1 MRRHERECVP
11 VRGPLHRREFKL
23 VCGAV
28 IALVV
33 LRLHD
38 MTKGSKRGPR
48 LFLHVGPGKMGTTTI
63 QHGIDKDRT
72 TKQFVD
78 DNLCPFV
85 DTASFLLW
93 THDLN
98 SVRFNITPELT
109 ERRNAFGADLRKC
122 AEEAFDVV
130 LSSEFLGD
138 VPRSLYEIALEPIFE
153 QFELQVVVGYRR
165 FYDWLPSLFFQIE
178 RARSK
183 GWKSWPDKGRKLD
196 LLRFYKNERSTTI
209 DKLYTEAYIDNWV
222 DIVNTTKN
230 ITIYNLH
237 GDKDLVKAFYCNTL
251 HARSLC
257 KKYSAEHPLSK
268 ANVGFAT
275 YFDSIAVAAYHK
287 GLVNPDKDTR
297 RKVAKAVESHFKAIN
312 VTASKF
318 PKLCFPEDF
327 LEEILQET
335 KRVESTLLPD
345 FFHNDGGENT
355 MEEELEHV
363 KTTKY
368 CTVAVDEVL
377 ELYDLSKILTNS
389 TFLHN

>member
-1 MRRHERECVP
+1 MSLFVLVLQRI
-11 VRGPLHRREFKL
+11 PLQ
-23 VCGAV
+23 
-28 IALVV
+28 
-33 LRLHD
+33 LHD

-63 QHGIDKDRT
+63 QHGIDKDRN

-93 THDLN
+93 ARDLN
-98 SVRFNITPELT
+98 RVRFNITPELT
-109 ERRNAFGADLRKC
+109 ERRNVFGADLRKC
-122 AEEAFDVV
+122 SEEGFDVV
-130 LSSEFLGD
+130 LSSEDLGD
-138 VPRSLYEIALEPIFE
+138 VPRSLYEIVLEPIFE

-178 RARSK
+178 RVRSK
-183 GWKSWPDKGRKLD
+183 GWTSWPDKGRKLD

-268 ANVGFAT
+268 ENVGFAT

-297 RKVAKAVESHFKAIN
+297 QKAAKAVESHFKAIN

-318 PKLCFPEDF
+318 PKLCFPEDY

-355 MEEELEHV
+355 MEEELEHT

-368 CTVAVDEVL
+368 CRVAADEVL

>member
-1 MRRHERECVP
+1 MSIISSP
-11 VRGPLHRREFKL
+11 SNRREFKL
-23 VCGAV
+23 VGAV

-33 LRLHD
+33 LVVQFHAVT
-38 MTKGSKRGPR
+38 MIVPVEFGKAEVKSKRGPR

-63 QHGIDKDRT
+63 QHGIDKDRN

-78 DNLCPFV
+78 DNLCPLV

-93 THDLN
+93 TRDLN
-98 SVRFNITPELT
+98 RVRFNITPELT
-109 ERRNAFGADLRKC
+109 ERRNVFGADLRKC
-122 AEEAFDVV
+122 AEEGFDVV

-138 VPRSLYEIALEPIFE
+138 VPRSLYKIALEPIFE
-153 QFELQVVVGYRR
+153 QFELQIVVGYRR
-165 FYDWLPSLFFQIE
+165 FYDWLPSLFFQIV
-178 RARSK
+178 RMRSK
-183 GWKSWPDKGRKLD
+183 DWSSWPDKGRKLD
-196 LLRFYKNERSTTI
+196 LLRFYKNERSGKITE
-209 DKLYTEAYIDNWV
+209 LYTEAYIDNWL

-230 ITIYNLH
+230 IMIYNLH
-237 GDKDLVKAFYCNTL
+237 EDKDLVKTFYCNTL
-251 HARSLC
+251 HAWSLC
-257 KKYSAEHPLSK
+257 KKYSSAKHHLSS

-287 GLVNPDKDTR
+287 GLVKPDKVTR
-297 RKVAKAVESHFKAIN
+297 QKAAEAVESHFKAIN

-318 PKLCFPEDF
+318 PKNCFPEDF
-327 LEEILQET
+327 LEEILQKT

-355 MEEELEHV
+355 MEDEIEHI

-377 ELYDLSKILTNS
+377 ELYDLSKV
-389 TFLHN
+389 FL